1 MILFLQPL
9 TAKPSRVVIKIKYY
23 MIKLISFFL
32 KKKKGNKSPS
42 FPPNTRQCE
51 NILIV
56 SLSPKTKQSLKEN

>member
-32 KKKKGNKSPS
+32 KKKKETNLLASHQTQDNVKI
-42 FPPNTRQCE
+42 F
-51 NILIV
+51 
-56 SLSPKTKQSLKEN
+56 

>member
-32 KKKKGNKSPS
+32 KKKK
-42 FPPNTRQCE
+42 
-51 NILIV
+51 
-56 SLSPKTKQSLKEN
+56 KETNLLASHQTQDNVKIF